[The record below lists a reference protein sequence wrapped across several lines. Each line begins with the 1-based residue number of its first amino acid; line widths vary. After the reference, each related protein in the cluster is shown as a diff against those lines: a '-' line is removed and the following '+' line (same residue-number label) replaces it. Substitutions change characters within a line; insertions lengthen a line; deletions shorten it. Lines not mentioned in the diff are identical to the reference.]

1 MNFAEYKNV
10 YVVSEVPQGVL
21 KGEALEMTGE
31 ARLLADTLGEKVC
44 TILIGSGI
52 QKSQAQRLIACGAD
66 EVYIIDSQKLAVYDG
81 LSYAKELADLLKEK
95 KANAV
100 IFSAGS
106 CGRDLAPRVAA
117 LLVCGVTADVTE
129 LSADSETHLITW
141 SRPAMG
147 GNIMADIISPQYRPQ
162 MGTVRP
168 GTFAVPEEDSN
179 RKGEIISVPV
189 TLSADDIGLILRQ
202 AIPAVKEE
210 NPVEEAHIIVAGGR
224 GIRHQKEWEQVRELA
239 SLLGAA
245 VGATRPIADM
255 GWETQAHQI
264 GQTGKFVTPEV
275 YIALGISGSMQHLCG
290 VKTKVLIAVNNNAA
304 APIMEQAD
312 YAVEADL
319 RTFLPAFIEQVKKI
333 KKSR

>member
-21 KGEALEMTGE
+21 KDEALEMTGE
-31 ARLLADTLGEKVC
+31 ARLLADTLVEKVC

-66 EVYIIDSQKLAVYDG
+66 EVYIIDSPKLAVYDG

-168 GTFAVPEEDSN
+168 GTFAVPEEDST
-179 RKGEIISVPV
+179 RKGGIISVPV

-210 NPVEEAHIIVAGGR
+210 NPVEEARIIVAGGR

-264 GQTGKFVTPEV
+264 GQTGKFVTPDV
-275 YIALGISGSMQHLCG
+275 YIARYLRFHAAPVRSKDQGPYRSEQQCGCTDYGAGRLCSGS
-290 VKTKVLIAVNNNAA
+290 
-304 APIMEQAD
+304 
-312 YAVEADL
+312 
-319 RTFLPAFIEQVKKI
+319 
-333 KKSR
+333 

>member
-21 KGEALEMTGE
+21 KDEALEMTGE
-31 ARLLADTLGEKVC
+31 ARLLADTLVEKVC

-66 EVYIIDSQKLAVYDG
+66 EVYIIDSPKLAVYDG

-106 CGRDLAPRVAA
+106 CGRDLAPHVAA

-168 GTFAVPEEDSN
+168 GTFAVPEEDST

-210 NPVEEAHIIVAGGR
+210 NPVEEARIIVAGGR

-239 SLLGAA
+239 SLLGVA
-245 VGATRPIADM
+245 VGATRPIVDM

-264 GQTGKFVTPEV
+264 GQTGKFVTPDV

-319 RTFLPAFIEQVKKI
+319 RTFLPAFIEQAKKI

>member
-1 MNFAEYKNV
+1 MNFSEYKNV
-10 YVVSEVPQGVL
+10 YVVSEVPQGIL
-21 KGEALEMTGE
+21 RDEALEMTGA
-31 ARLLADTLGEKVC
+31 ARRLADKLGEKAC
-44 TILIGSGI
+44 TVLIGSGI
-52 QKSQAQRLIACGAD
+52 QDSQVQRLIACGAD
-66 EVYIIDSQKLAVYDG
+66 EVYLIDSPKLAVYDG
-81 LSYAKELADLLKEK
+81 LSYAKELAGLLKEK

-106 CGRDLAPRVAA
+106 CGRDLAPRVAS

-147 GNIMADIISPQYRPQ
+147 GNIMADIISPEYRPQ

-168 GTFAVPEEDSN
+168 GTFDIPEEDSS
-179 RKGEIISVPV
+179 RKGEVISVPV
-189 TLSADDIGLILRQ
+189 HLTAEDIGLILRQ
-202 AIPAVKEE
+202 TIPAVKED
-210 NPVEEAHIIVAGGR
+210 NPVEEARIIVAGGR
-224 GIRHQKEWEQVRELA
+224 GIRNQKEWEQVRKLA

-245 VGATRPIADM
+245 VGATRPIADL
-255 GWETQAHQI
+255 GWETPAHQI
-264 GQTGKFVTPEV
+264 GQTGKMVNPDV
-275 YIALGISGSMQHLCG
+275 YIALGISGSMQHICG

-319 RTFLPAFIEQVKKI
+319 RTFLPVFIEQVKKI

>member
-21 KGEALEMTGE
+21 KDEALEMTWE
-31 ARLLADTLGEKVC
+31 ARLLADTLVEKVC

-66 EVYIIDSQKLAVYDG
+66 EVYIIDSPKLAVYDG

-162 MGTVRP
+162 MGTVHP
-168 GTFAVPEEDSN
+168 GTFAVPEEDST

-210 NPVEEAHIIVAGGR
+210 NPVEEARIIVAGGG

-264 GQTGKFVTPEV
+264 GQTGKFVTPDV

-290 VKTKVLIAVNNNAA
+290 VKTKVLIAVNNNVA

-319 RTFLPAFIEQVKKI
+319 RTFLPAFIEQAKKI

>member
-21 KGEALEMTGE
+21 KDEALEMTGE

-66 EVYIIDSQKLAVYDG
+66 EVYIIDSPKLAVYDG

-117 LLVCGVTADVTE
+117 L
-129 LSADSETHLITW
+129 ITW

-168 GTFAVPEEDSN
+168 GTFAVPEEDST

-210 NPVEEAHIIVAGGR
+210 NPVEEARIIVAGGR

-264 GQTGKFVTPEV
+264 GQTGKFVTPDV

-319 RTFLPAFIEQVKKI
+319 RTFLPAFIEQAKKI

>member
-21 KGEALEMTGE
+21 KDEALEMTGE
-31 ARLLADTLGEKVC
+31 ARLLADTLVEKVC

-66 EVYIIDSQKLAVYDG
+66 EVYIIDSPKLAVYDG

-168 GTFAVPEEDSN
+168 GTFAVPEEDST

-210 NPVEEAHIIVAGGR
+210 NPVEEARIIVAGGR

-245 VGATRPIADM
+245 VGATRLPIWD
-255 GWETQAHQI
+255 GKHRLIRLVRQAN
-264 GQTGKFVTPEV
+264 
-275 YIALGISGSMQHLCG
+275 L
-290 VKTKVLIAVNNNAA
+290 
-304 APIMEQAD
+304 
-312 YAVEADL
+312 L
-319 RTFLPAFIEQVKKI
+319 RQMFILLSVSPVPCSTCAE
-333 KKSR
+333 

>member
-1 MNFAEYKNV
+1 
-10 YVVSEVPQGVL
+10 
-21 KGEALEMTGE
+21 
-31 ARLLADTLGEKVC
+31 
-44 TILIGSGI
+44 
-52 QKSQAQRLIACGAD
+52 
-66 EVYIIDSQKLAVYDG
+66 
-81 LSYAKELADLLKEK
+81 
-95 KANAV
+95 
-100 IFSAGS
+100 
-106 CGRDLAPRVAA
+106 
-117 LLVCGVTADVTE
+117 
-129 LSADSETHLITW
+129 
-141 SRPAMG
+141 
-147 GNIMADIISPQYRPQ
+147 MADIISPQYRPQ

-168 GTFAVPEEDSN
+168 GTFAVPEEDST

-210 NPVEEAHIIVAGGR
+210 NPVEEARIIVAGGR

-264 GQTGKFVTPEV
+264 GQTGKFVTPDV

-290 VKTKVLIAVNNNAA
+290 VKPKVLIAVNNNAA

-319 RTFLPAFIEQVKKI
+319 RTFLPAFIEQAKKI

>member
-1 MNFAEYKNV
+1 MKD
-10 YVVSEVPQGVL
+10 
-21 KGEALEMTGE
+21 EALEMTGE
-31 ARLLADTLGEKVC
+31 ARLLADTLVEKVC

-66 EVYIIDSQKLAVYDG
+66 EVYIIDSPKLAVYDG

-162 MGTVRP
+162 MGTVHP
-168 GTFAVPEEDSN
+168 GTFAVPEEDST

-210 NPVEEAHIIVAGGR
+210 NPVEEARIIVAGGR

-264 GQTGKFVTPEV
+264 GQTGKFVTPDV

-319 RTFLPAFIEQVKKI
+319 RTFLPAFIEQAKKI

>member
-21 KGEALEMTGE
+21 KDEALEMTGE
-31 ARLLADTLGEKVC
+31 ARLLADTLVEKVC

-66 EVYIIDSQKLAVYDG
+66 EVYIIDSPKLAVYDG

-168 GTFAVPEEDSN
+168 GTFAVPEEDST

-210 NPVEEAHIIVAGGR
+210 NPVEEARIIVAGGR
-224 GIRHQKEWEQVRELA
+224 GIHHQKEWEQVRELA

-245 VGATRPIADM
+245 VGVTRPIADM

-264 GQTGKFVTPEV
+264 GQTGKFVTPDV

-319 RTFLPAFIEQVKKI
+319 RTFLPAFIEQAKKI

>member
-21 KGEALEMTGE
+21 KDEALEMTGE
-31 ARLLADTLGEKVC
+31 ARLLADTLVEKVC

-66 EVYIIDSQKLAVYDG
+66 EVYIIDSPKLAVYDG

-168 GTFAVPEEDSN
+168 GTFAVPEEDST

-210 NPVEEAHIIVAGGR
+210 NPVEEARIIVAGGR

-239 SLLGAA
+239 SLLGAV
-245 VGATRPIADM
+245 VGATRSIADM

-264 GQTGKFVTPEV
+264 GQTGKFVTPDV

-319 RTFLPAFIEQVKKI
+319 KTFLPAFIEQAKKI

>member
-21 KGEALEMTGE
+21 KDEALEMTGE
-31 ARLLADTLGEKVC
+31 ARLLADTLVEKVC
-44 TILIGSGI
+44 TILIGIGI

-66 EVYIIDSQKLAVYDG
+66 EVYIIDSPKLAVYDG

-168 GTFAVPEEDSN
+168 GTFAVPEEDST

-210 NPVEEAHIIVAGGR
+210 NPVEEARIIVAGGR

-264 GQTGKFVTPEV
+264 GQTGKFVTPDV

-290 VKTKVLIAVNNNAA
+290 VKTKVLIAVNNNVA

-319 RTFLPAFIEQVKKI
+319 RTFLPAFIEQAKKI

>member
-21 KGEALEMTGE
+21 KDEALEMTGE
-31 ARLLADTLGEKVC
+31 ARLLADTLVEKVC

-66 EVYIIDSQKLAVYDG
+66 EVYIIDSPKLAVYDG

-162 MGTVRP
+162 MGTVHP
-168 GTFAVPEEDSN
+168 GTFAVPEEDSTC
-179 RKGEIISVPV
+179 KGEIISVPV

-210 NPVEEAHIIVAGGR
+210 NPVEEARIIVAGGR

-264 GQTGKFVTPEV
+264 GQTGKFVTPDV

-319 RTFLPAFIEQVKKI
+319 RTFLPAFIEQAKKI

>member
-21 KGEALEMTGE
+21 KDEALEMTGE

-52 QKSQAQRLIACGAD
+52 QKFQAQRLIACGAD
-66 EVYIIDSQKLAVYDG
+66 EVYIIDSPKLAVYDG

-168 GTFAVPEEDSN
+168 GTFAVPEEDST

-202 AIPAVKEE
+202 TIPAVKED
-210 NPVEEAHIIVAGGR
+210 NPVEEARIIVAGG
-224 GIRHQKEWEQVRELA
+224 
-239 SLLGAA
+239 
-245 VGATRPIADM
+245 
-255 GWETQAHQI
+255 
-264 GQTGKFVTPEV
+264 
-275 YIALGISGSMQHLCG
+275 
-290 VKTKVLIAVNNNAA
+290 
-304 APIMEQAD
+304 
-312 YAVEADL
+312 
-319 RTFLPAFIEQVKKI
+319 
-333 KKSR
+333 

>member
-10 YVVSEVPQGVL
+10 YVVPEVPQGVL
-21 KGEALEMTGE
+21 KDETLEMTGE
-31 ARLLADTLGEKVC
+31 ARLLADTLVEKVC

-66 EVYIIDSQKLAVYDG
+66 EVYIIDSPKLAVYDG

-162 MGTVRP
+162 MGTVHP
-168 GTFAVPEEDSN
+168 GTFAVPEEDST

-210 NPVEEAHIIVAGGR
+210 NPVEEARIIVAGGR

-264 GQTGKFVTPEV
+264 GQTGKFVTPDV

-319 RTFLPAFIEQVKKI
+319 RTFLPAFIEQAKKI

>member
-21 KGEALEMTGE
+21 KDEALEMTGE
-31 ARLLADTLGEKVC
+31 ARLLTDTLVEKVC

-66 EVYIIDSQKLAVYDG
+66 EVYIIDSPKLAVYDG

-117 LLVCGVTADVTE
+117 LLVCGITADVTE

-168 GTFAVPEEDSN
+168 GTFAVPEEDST

-210 NPVEEAHIIVAGGR
+210 NPVEEARIIVAGGR

-264 GQTGKFVTPEV
+264 GQTGKFVTPDV

-319 RTFLPAFIEQVKKI
+319 RTFLPAFIEQAKKI

>member
-21 KGEALEMTGE
+21 KDEALEMTGE
-31 ARLLADTLGEKVC
+31 ARLLADTLVEKVC

-66 EVYIIDSQKLAVYDG
+66 EVYIIDSPKLAIYDG

-168 GTFAVPEEDSN
+168 GTFAVPEEDST
-179 RKGEIISVPV
+179 RKGGIISVPV

-210 NPVEEAHIIVAGGR
+210 NPVEEARIIVAGGR

-264 GQTGKFVTPEV
+264 GQTGKFVTPDV

-319 RTFLPAFIEQVKKI
+319 RTFLPAFIEQAKKI

>member
-52 QKSQAQRLIACGAD
+52 QKSQAQRLIAFGAD
-66 EVYIIDSQKLAVYDG
+66 EVYIIDSPKLAVYDG

>member
-21 KGEALEMTGE
+21 KDEALEMTGE
-31 ARLLADTLGEKVC
+31 ARLLADTLVEKVC

-66 EVYIIDSQKLAVYDG
+66 EVYIIDSPKLAVYDG

-162 MGTVRP
+162 MGTVHP
-168 GTFAVPEEDSN
+168 GTFAVPEEDST

-210 NPVEEAHIIVAGGR
+210 NPVEEARIIVAGGR

-264 GQTGKFVTPEV
+264 GQTGKFVTPDV

-319 RTFLPAFIEQVKKI
+319 RTFLPAFIERAKKI

>member
-21 KGEALEMTGE
+21 KDEALEMTGE
-31 ARLLADTLGEKVC
+31 ARLLADTLVEKVC

-66 EVYIIDSQKLAVYDG
+66 EVYIIDSPKLAVYDG

-168 GTFAVPEEDSN
+168 GTFAVPEEDST

-210 NPVEEAHIIVAGGR
+210 NPVEEARIIVAGGR

-264 GQTGKFVTPEV
+264 GQTGKFVTPDV
-275 YIALGISGSMQHLCG
+275 YIAHGISVSMQHLCG

-319 RTFLPAFIEQVKKI
+319 RTFLPAFIEQAKKI

>member
-21 KGEALEMTGE
+21 KDEALEMTGE
-31 ARLLADTLGEKVC
+31 ARLLADTLVEKVC

-66 EVYIIDSQKLAVYDG
+66 EVYIIDSPKLAVYDG
-81 LSYAKELADLLKEK
+81 LSYAKELADLLT
-95 KANAV
+95 
-100 IFSAGS
+100 
-106 CGRDLAPRVAA
+106 PRVAA

-168 GTFAVPEEDSN
+168 GTFAVPEENST

-210 NPVEEAHIIVAGGR
+210 NPVEEARIIVAGGR

-264 GQTGKFVTPEV
+264 GQTGKFVTPDV

-319 RTFLPAFIEQVKKI
+319 RTFLPAFIEQAKKI

>member
-21 KGEALEMTGE
+21 KDEALEMTGE

-66 EVYIIDSQKLAVYDG
+66 EVYIIDSPKLAVYDG

-168 GTFAVPEEDSN
+168 GTFAVPEEDST

-210 NPVEEAHIIVAGGR
+210 NPVEEARIIVAGGR
-224 GIRHQKEWEQVRELA
+224 GIRHQKELEQVRELA
-239 SLLGAA
+239 ALVGAA
-245 VGATRPIADM
+245 VGAARPAADM
-255 GWETQAHQI
+255 GWETQAQQI
-264 GQTGKFVTPEV
+264 GQTGKFVTPDV

>member
-21 KGEALEMTGE
+21 KDEALEMTGE
-31 ARLLADTLGEKVC
+31 ARLLADTLVEKVC

-66 EVYIIDSQKLAVYDG
+66 EVYIIDSPKLAVYDG

-162 MGTVRP
+162 MGTVHP
-168 GTFAVPEEDSN
+168 GTFAVPEEDST

-210 NPVEEAHIIVAGGR
+210 NPVEETRIIVAGGR

-264 GQTGKFVTPEV
+264 GQTGKFVTPDV

-319 RTFLPAFIEQVKKI
+319 RTFLPAFIERAKKI

>member
-21 KGEALEMTGE
+21 KDEALEMTGE
-31 ARLLADTLGEKVC
+31 ARLLADTLVEKVC

-66 EVYIIDSQKLAVYDG
+66 EVYIIDSPKLAVYDG

-162 MGTVRP
+162 MGTVHP
-168 GTFAVPEEDSN
+168 GTFAVPEEDST

-210 NPVEEAHIIVAGGR
+210 NPVEEARIIVAGGR

-264 GQTGKFVTPEV
+264 GQTGKFVTPDV

-290 VKTKVLIAVNNNAA
+290 VKTKVLIAVNNNVA

-319 RTFLPAFIEQVKKI
+319 RTFLPAFIEQAKKI